1 MIWTQS
7 QAATFATVSRVFVC
21 SLGNSFDR
29 MTEYVQ
35 NVRSLRS
42 HVASEQVDCV
52 WLKVPKDGDRG
63 ARRVRHSRLCSA
75 TCRRSESVRERS
87 HPGAL

>member
-1 MIWTQS
+1 MI
-7 QAATFATVSRVFVC
+7 FATVSRVFVC

-29 MTEYVQ
+29 ITEYVQ

-42 HVASEQVDCV
+42 HVASEQVDRV
-52 WLKVPKDGDRG
+52 WLKVPNDGDGG
-63 ARRVRHSRLCSA
+63 ARRARRSPPSSA
-75 TCRRSESVRERS
+75 TCRRSESVRDRS

>member
-7 QAATFATVSRVFVC
+7 QAMIFATVSRVFVHY
-21 SLGNSFDR
+21 NFDR

-42 HVASEQVDCV
+42 RAASEQ
-52 WLKVPKDGDRG
+52 GDRVPRG
-63 ARRVRHSRLCSA
+63 RRPRGRGELAAAVRVPLHVDG
-75 TCRRSESVRERS
+75 VRVCVIEVT
-87 HPGAL
+87 LVL